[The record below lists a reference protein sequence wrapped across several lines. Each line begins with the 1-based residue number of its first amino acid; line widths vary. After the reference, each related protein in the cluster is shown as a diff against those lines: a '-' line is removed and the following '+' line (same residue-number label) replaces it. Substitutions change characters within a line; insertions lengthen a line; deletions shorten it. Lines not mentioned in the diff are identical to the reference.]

1 MGCVGLNNVPAW
13 CRPFC
18 HLSNGQQE
26 RVLLAVALCDG
37 AVLDDFGA
45 VIDTLS
51 ARSAAA
57 SLRRRVEAEGL
68 SRVLVATSKA
78 EVVSWLGADFVI
90 KVPTMELLRRP
101 AEFQR
106 PRVEVQPARVASFGL
121 QRRTTHAAT

>member
-1 MGCVGLNNVPAW
+1 M
-13 CRPFC
+13 
-18 HLSNGQQE
+18 
-26 RVLLAVALCDG
+26 LLAVALCDG

-106 PRVEVQPARVASFGL
+106 PRVEVQLRG
-121 QRRTTHAAT
+121 RMNGE